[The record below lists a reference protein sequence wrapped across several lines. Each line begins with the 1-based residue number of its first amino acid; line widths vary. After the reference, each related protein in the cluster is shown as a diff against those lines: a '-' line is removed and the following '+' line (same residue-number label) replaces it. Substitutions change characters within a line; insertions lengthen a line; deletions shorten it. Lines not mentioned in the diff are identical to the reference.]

1 VTDADRVFA
10 WADDLSKRV
19 DTTHELRQLR
29 QQVHNAQTTCGS
41 CQHWMTRD
49 CPRESHDNRT
59 GRSSGPSCGAVKCG
73 QFTITPL
80 SAREIVK
87 AQERIDALRAKLA
100 AKEGR

>member
-1 VTDADRVFA
+1 MTDADRVFA

-19 DTTHELRQLR
+19 DATHELRQLR

-41 CQHWMTRD
+41 CQHWMTRG
-49 CPRESHDNRT
+49 CPRELHDNRT

-73 QFTITPL
+73 QFAITPL

-100 AKEGR
+100 AKDAR